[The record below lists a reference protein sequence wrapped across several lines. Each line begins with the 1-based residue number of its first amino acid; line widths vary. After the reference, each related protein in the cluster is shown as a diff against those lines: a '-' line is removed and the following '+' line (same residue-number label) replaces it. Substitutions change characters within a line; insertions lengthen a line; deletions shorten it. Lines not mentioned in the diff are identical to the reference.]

1 METNDNLFN
10 DSDSLFDGMDAS
22 TSEMQFATAVEPEYE
37 TPANTEFWKVLV
49 VDDEKDIHLMTSLA
63 LESLHF
69 RDKKIQFLNAYSA
82 TEAKEILA
90 REQDIA
96 LVLLDV
102 VMETTDAGLKLVE
115 HIRHIMNMQ
124 NLRIVLRTG
133 QPGYAPEMEVIK
145 SFDINDYQNKA
156 EVTQNKLITATI
168 SSLRSYQLLQMLED
182 YSQSLEQM
190 VEQRTLEV
198 MLQKTQIED
207 QHEEIKS
214 SITYAKRIQMA
225 ILPTEEYIKKVA
237 TKSFVLF
244 KPKDIVSGDFYW
256 FEIIPNH
263 QTGAKEVFAAVVD
276 CTGHGVPGAMVSL
289 IGYNGLQRCLN
300 ELNLREPNQ
309 ILDALSAIVEESFSR
324 SNSDM
329 KDGMDISLIRVAN
342 DKLTYAGANN
352 SIYITR
358 ENQLI
363 ELKADRQP
371 IGKYAYR
378 KPFTLHTFDLM
389 LNDTI
394 YLFTDGYA
402 DQFGGP
408 KNKKLKYSAFKEL
421 LIAQKNTNMN
431 TQAENI
437 FQFFE
442 NWRGSHE
449 QIDDVCIMGLQ
460 Y

>member
-69 RDKKIQFLNAYSA
+69 KDKKIQFLNAYSA

-124 NLRIVLRTG
+124 NLHIVLRTG

-263 QTGAKEVFAAVVD
+263 QTGANEVFAAVVD

-289 IGYNGLQRCLN
+289 IGYNGLQRCIN

-342 DKLTYAGANN
+342 DKLAYAGANN

-389 LNDTI
+389 PSDTI

-408 KNKKLKYSAFKEL
+408 KNKKMKYSTFKEIL
-421 LIAQKNTNMN
+421 LAQKGVEMSE
-431 TQAENI
+431 QANQI
-437 FQFFE
+437 FNHFE
-442 NWRGSHE
+442 TWRGSQE

>member
-1 METNDNLFN
+1 MDINDNLFN
-10 DSDSLFDGMDAS
+10 DTDSLFADEDIN
-22 TSEMQFATAVEPEYE
+22 TSDMQYAESALESEVSDSGEC
-37 TPANTEFWKVLV
+37 WKVLV

-63 LESLHF
+63 LESLNF
-69 RDKKIQFLNAYSA
+69 KDKKIQFLNAYSA
-82 TEAKEILA
+82 QQAKEILSK
-90 REQDIA
+90 EENIA
-96 LVLLDV
+96 LILLDV

-115 HIRHIMNMQ
+115 HIRQTMNMQ

-190 VEQRTLEV
+190 VEQRTVEV
-198 MLQKTQIED
+198 MNQKTQIED
-207 QHEEIKS
+207 QHQEIKS
-214 SITYAKRIQMA
+214 SITYAKRIQTA

-237 TKSFVLF
+237 PKSFVLF

-256 FEIIPNH
+256 FEIVPNK
-263 QTGAKEVFAAVVD
+263 QTSKDEVFAAVVD

-300 ELNLREPNQ
+300 ALNLREPNQ
-309 ILDALSAIVEESFSR
+309 ILDALSAIVVESFSR

-329 KDGMDISLIRVAN
+329 KDGMDISLIRVAD
-342 DKLTYAGANN
+342 DKLTFAGANN

-358 ENQLI
+358 KSELI

-378 KPFTLHTFDLM
+378 KPFSLQSFDLQV
-389 LNDTI
+389 NDSV
-394 YLFTDGYA
+394 YLFTDGFA

-408 KNKKLKYSAFKEL
+408 KNKKMKYSTFKEIL
-421 LIAQKNTNMN
+421 LAQKGVEMSE
-431 TQAENI
+431 QANQI
-437 FQFFE
+437 FNHFE
-442 NWRGSHE
+442 TWRGSQE

>member
-190 VEQRTLEV
+190 VEQCTLEV

>member
-37 TPANTEFWKVLV
+37 TPANAEFWKVLV

-263 QTGAKEVFAAVVD
+263 QTGANEVFAAVVD

-389 LNDTI
+389 PNDTI

>member
-309 ILDALSAIVEESFSR
+309 F
-324 SNSDM
+324 
-329 KDGMDISLIRVAN
+329 
-342 DKLTYAGANN
+342 
-352 SIYITR
+352 
-358 ENQLI
+358 
-363 ELKADRQP
+363 
-371 IGKYAYR
+371 
-378 KPFTLHTFDLM
+378 
-389 LNDTI
+389 
-394 YLFTDGYA
+394 
-402 DQFGGP
+402 
-408 KNKKLKYSAFKEL
+408 
-421 LIAQKNTNMN
+421 
-431 TQAENI
+431 
-437 FQFFE
+437 
-442 NWRGSHE
+442 
-449 QIDDVCIMGLQ
+449 
-460 Y
+460 

>member
-1 METNDNLFN
+1 MDINDNLFN
-10 DSDSLFDGMDAS
+10 DTDSLFADVDIN
-22 TSEMQFATAVEPEYE
+22 TSDMQYAESALESEVSDNGEC
-37 TPANTEFWKVLV
+37 WKVLV

-63 LESLHF
+63 LESLNF
-69 RDKKIQFLNAYSA
+69 KDKKIQFLNAYSA
-82 TEAKEILA
+82 QQAKEILSK
-90 REQDIA
+90 EENIA
-96 LVLLDV
+96 LILLDV

-115 HIRHIMNMQ
+115 HIRQTMNMQ

-190 VEQRTLEV
+190 VEQRTMEV
-198 MLQKTQIED
+198 MNQKTQIED
-207 QHEEIKS
+207 QHQEIKS

-237 TKSFVLF
+237 PKSFVLF

-256 FEIIPNH
+256 FEIVPNQ
-263 QTGAKEVFAAVVD
+263 QTGKDEVFAAVVD

-329 KDGMDISLIRVAN
+329 KDGMDISLIRVAD
-342 DKLTYAGANN
+342 DKLTFAGANN

-358 ENQLI
+358 NSELI

-378 KPFTLHTFDLM
+378 KPFYLQSFDLQV
-389 LNDTI
+389 NDSV
-394 YLFTDGYA
+394 YLFTDGFA

-408 KNKKLKYSAFKEL
+408 KNKKMKYSTFKEIL
-421 LIAQKNTNMN
+421 LAQKGVEMSE
-431 TQAENI
+431 QANQI
-437 FQFFE
+437 FNHFE
-442 NWRGSHE
+442 AWRGTQE

>member
-10 DSDSLFDGMDAS
+10 DSDSLFEGMDAS
-22 TSEMQFATAVEPEYE
+22 TSEMQFATAVESEYE
-37 TPANTEFWKVLV
+37 TPSNAEFWKVLV

-256 FEIIPNH
+256 FEIVPNQ
-263 QTGAKEVFAAVVD
+263 QTGKDEVFAAVVD

-309 ILDALSAIVEESFSR
+309 ILDALSTIVEESFSR

-389 LNDTI
+389 PNDTI

>member
-1 METNDNLFN
+1 MDINDNLFN
-10 DSDSLFDGMDAS
+10 DTDSLFADEDIN
-22 TSEMQFATAVEPEYE
+22 TSDMQYAESALESEVSDSGEC
-37 TPANTEFWKVLV
+37 WKVLV

-63 LESLHF
+63 LESLNF
-69 RDKKIQFLNAYSA
+69 KDKKIQFLNAYSA
-82 TEAKEILA
+82 QQAKEILSK
-90 REQDIA
+90 EENIA
-96 LVLLDV
+96 LILLDV

-115 HIRHIMNMQ
+115 HIRQTMNMQ

-190 VEQRTLEV
+190 VEQRTVEV
-198 MLQKTQIED
+198 MNQKTQIED
-207 QHEEIKS
+207 QHQEIKS

-237 TKSFVLF
+237 PKSFVLF

-256 FEIIPNH
+256 FEIVPNK
-263 QTGAKEVFAAVVD
+263 QTSKDEVFAAVVD

-329 KDGMDISLIRVAN
+329 KDGMDISLIRVAD
-342 DKLTYAGANN
+342 DKLTFAGANN

-358 ENQLI
+358 KSELI
-363 ELKADRQP
+363 ELEADRQP

-378 KPFTLHTFDLM
+378 KPFLYNHS
-389 LNDTI
+389 I
-394 YLFTDGYA
+394 Y
-402 DQFGGP
+402 
-408 KNKKLKYSAFKEL
+408 K
-421 LIAQKNTNMN
+421 
-431 TQAENI
+431 
-437 FQFFE
+437 
-442 NWRGSHE
+442 
-449 QIDDVCIMGLQ
+449 
-460 Y
+460 